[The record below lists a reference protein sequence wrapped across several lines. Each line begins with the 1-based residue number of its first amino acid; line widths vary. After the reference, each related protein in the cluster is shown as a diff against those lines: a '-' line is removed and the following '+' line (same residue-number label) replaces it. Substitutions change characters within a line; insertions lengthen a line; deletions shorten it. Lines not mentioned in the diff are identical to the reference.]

1 MHWLTS
7 NTCTPTHAHN
17 QRAFLHRVTT
27 TTAVPL
33 TNTGKVKVPV
43 LLILRVIH
51 VLGDA
56 AEVAQTL
63 DVVGVLLVDLF
74 V

>member
-7 NTCTPTHAHN
+7 NTCTPTLAHN
-17 QRAFLHRVTT
+17 QRAFLHPI
-27 TTAVPL
+27 TTADPL

-63 DVVGVLLVDLF
+63 DVVGVLLVDLL